1 MQDIF
6 FCVYFITKKIRFE
19 NFKTNF
25 LSMSFADNQNHTLT
39 PPKRMYCRRYS
50 PVLRDQI
57 LFIAE
62 REGRMGDLEDFEG
75 IKVLC
80 KCQS

>member
-1 MQDIF
+1 
-6 FCVYFITKKIRFE
+6 
-19 NFKTNF
+19 
-25 LSMSFADNQNHTLT
+25 MSFADNQNHTLT

-80 KCQS
+80 KCQSWQGNGIFRKNQSNVLLTISFQRSF